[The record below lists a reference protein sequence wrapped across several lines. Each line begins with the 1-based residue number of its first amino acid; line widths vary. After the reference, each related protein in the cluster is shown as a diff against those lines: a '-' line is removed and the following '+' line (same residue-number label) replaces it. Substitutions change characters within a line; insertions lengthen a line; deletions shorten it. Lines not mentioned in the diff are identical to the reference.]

1 MLLALDVG
9 NTNTV
14 LGLYRLDEI
23 AGSLS
28 HEPAGGPGPPM
39 KPAAVDRARAH
50 WRVTTH
56 RTQTA
61 DEYGVLFVNL
71 FEMHGISVDQVNHII
86 ISSVVPPVETT
97 LRRVCEKYFHLE
109 PMFVE
114 PGIKTGMPVLVD
126 NPTEL
131 GADRLVNAIAA
142 YERYGGPC
150 IVVDFGTATKFE
162 VISAKGEYLGGAIS
176 PGLGISADALFS
188 RAARLG
194 RVDIKRPAK
203 VIGTNTVTH
212 LQSGLYYGYI
222 GLGGRHPRAHD
233 RRTGHRSRK
242 RDRNRRAGAPDVRRL
257 ALHRAD
263 RRHAHARW
271 TAHPVRTQ
279 SHRAPAQPG
288 ALRRRR
294 AATTSITSPRSR
306 SAFSSGA
313 ESFFCCLRSTGR

>member
-14 LGLYRLDEI
+14 LGLFRLDEEGTGTARAPEAPVPAPGQGR
-23 AGSLS
+23 AGSDPTL
-28 HEPAGGPGPPM
+28 A
-39 KPAAVDRARAH
+39 AH

-56 RTQTA
+56 RTQTS

-71 FEMHGISVDQVNHII
+71 FNMSGISVDQVKHII
-86 ISSVVPPVETT
+86 ISSVVPPVEST
-97 LRRVCEKYFHLE
+97 LRRVCEKYFRVQPL
-109 PMFVE
+109 FVE

-150 IVVDFGTATKFE
+150 IVVDFGTATTFD

-176 PGLGISADALFS
+176 PGLGISADALFA

-194 RVDIKRPAK
+194 RIDVKRPAK

-222 GLGGRHPRAHD
+222 GLVDGILERMAAELGTQPKVIATGGLARQISGDSRFIAQIDDMLTLDGLRILFERNRTTRPRTRAH
-233 RRTGHRSRK
+233 
-242 RDRNRRAGAPDVRRL
+242 
-257 ALHRAD
+257 
-263 RRHAHARW
+263 
-271 TAHPVRTQ
+271 
-279 SHRAPAQPG
+279 
-288 ALRRRR
+288 
-294 AATTSITSPRSR
+294 
-306 SAFSSGA
+306 
-313 ESFFCCLRSTGR
+313 

>member
-14 LGLYRLDEI
+14 LGLYRLT
-23 AGSLS
+23 A
-28 HEPAGGPGPPM
+28 EPSASTAS
-39 KPAAVDRARAH
+39 AAALPEEQRELVAH

-56 RTQTA
+56 RAQTS

-71 FEMHGISVDQVNHII
+71 FQMSGISVDEVHHII

-97 LRRVCEKYFHLE
+97 LRRVCEKYFHVQPL
-109 PMFVE
+109 FVE
-114 PGIKTGMPVLVD
+114 PGIKTGMPMLID

-150 IVVDFGTATKFE
+150 IVVDFGTATTFD

-203 VIGTNTVTH
+203 VIGTNTITH

-222 GLGGRHPRAHD
+222 GLVDGVLERMIAEIGAQPRIIATGGLARQISED
-233 RRTGHRSRK
+233 SRYIAQIDDMLTLDGL
-242 RDRNRRAGAPDVRRL
+242 RILFDRNRTARPRTRA
-257 ALHRAD
+257 H
-263 RRHAHARW
+263 
-271 TAHPVRTQ
+271 
-279 SHRAPAQPG
+279 
-288 ALRRRR
+288 
-294 AATTSITSPRSR
+294 
-306 SAFSSGA
+306 
-313 ESFFCCLRSTGR
+313 

>member
-14 LGLYRLDEI
+14 LGLYRLTPDPSAPGAPTATRSDEERE
-23 AGSLS
+23 L
-28 HEPAGGPGPPM
+28 
-39 KPAAVDRARAH
+39 VAH

-56 RTQTA
+56 RSQTS

-71 FEMHGISVDQVNHII
+71 FQMSGISVDEVHHII
-86 ISSVVPPVETT
+86 ISSVVPPVEST
-97 LRRVCEKYFHLE
+97 LRRVCEKYFHLQ
-109 PMFVE
+109 PIFVE

-150 IVVDFGTATKFE
+150 IVVDFGTATTFD

-222 GLGGRHPRAHD
+222 GLVDGIIERMIAELGAQARVIATGGLARQISED
-233 RRTGHRSRK
+233 SRYIAQIDDMLTLDGL
-242 RDRNRRAGAPDVRRL
+242 RILFDRNRTARPRTRA
-257 ALHRAD
+257 H
-263 RRHAHARW
+263 
-271 TAHPVRTQ
+271 
-279 SHRAPAQPG
+279 
-288 ALRRRR
+288 
-294 AATTSITSPRSR
+294 
-306 SAFSSGA
+306 
-313 ESFFCCLRSTGR
+313 

>member
-14 LGLYRLDEI
+14 LGLYRLDDSTATLAEE
-23 AGSLS
+23 AGAAQRM
-28 HEPAGGPGPPM
+28 EPKLA
-39 KPAAVDRARAH
+39 AH

-71 FEMHGISVDQVNHII
+71 FNMSGIAVDQVKHII
-86 ISSVVPPVETT
+86 ISSVVPPVEST
-97 LRRVCEKYFHLE
+97 LRRVCEKYFHLQ
-109 PMFVE
+109 PLFVE

-142 YERYGGPC
+142 FERYGGPC
-150 IVVDFGTATKFE
+150 IVVDFGTATTFD
-162 VISAKGEYLGGAIS
+162 VISAKGEYLGGAIA
-176 PGLGISADALFS
+176 PGLGISADALFA

-194 RVDIKRPAK
+194 RVDVKRPAK

-222 GLGGRHPRAHD
+222 GLVDGILERMSTELGTQPRVIATGGLARQISGD
-233 RRTGHRSRK
+233 SRFIAQIDDMLTLEGL
-242 RDRNRRAGAPDVRRL
+242 RILFERNRSPR
-257 ALHRAD
+257 
-263 RRHAHARW
+263 
-271 TAHPVRTQ
+271 
-279 SHRAPAQPG
+279 
-288 ALRRRR
+288 
-294 AATTSITSPRSR
+294 PRSR
-306 SAFSSGA
+306 THPGA
-313 ESFFCCLRSTGR
+313 PAAASPALKSPPEGG